1 MNNECEEIN
10 DFTFSVKE
18 LEGLKQN
25 KISTKLI
32 SIFILIY
39 FFFRYLVDIWRS
51 LLHNFFCMT

>member
-39 FFFRYLVDIWRS
+39 FSRYLVDIWRS